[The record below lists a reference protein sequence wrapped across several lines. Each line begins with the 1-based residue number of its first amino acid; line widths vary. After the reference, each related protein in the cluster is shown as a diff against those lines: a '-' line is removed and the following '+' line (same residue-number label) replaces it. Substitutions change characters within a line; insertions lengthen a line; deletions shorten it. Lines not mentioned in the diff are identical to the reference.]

1 MRGTSKI
8 EWELALGERF
18 SPMYQKITDDK
29 LKVLQKA
36 YLQMYKKFD
45 AECRRHH
52 IHSYMVA
59 GTLIGSLRHGGYI
72 PWDDDIDL
80 VMFREDYNRLQ
91 EIFANS
97 EDFELISPADA
108 TDSVFKVLKLQSKSL
123 TYYDVLG
130 EGFSK
135 KKHLYLDMLPIDF
148 VPENNMLRKLKGLL
162 FRALDLSHNSSRCYT
177 KFTPHLTYMAKESK
191 ELRQNLWIRRLIG
204 FPSFIMGPA
213 NMYKLMEKLIQSNK
227 KTSKITIA
235 YGVKGYLGE
244 TIDYESFYPAK
255 KYSFEGYEFD
265 GPNDADKYLT
275 NRYGDYMT
283 PPERKEQTERHVR
296 LRDNWVELIEGR

>member
-18 SPMYQKITDDK
+18 SPMYQKITDK

-45 AECRRHH
+45 SECRRHH

-91 EIFANS
+91 EIFADS
-97 EDFELISPADA
+97 EDFELISPAD
-108 TDSVFKVLKLQSKSL
+108 
-123 TYYDVLG
+123 
-130 EGFSK
+130 
-135 KKHLYLDMLPIDF
+135 DMLPIDF

-296 LRDNWVELIEGR
+296 LRDNWVELIEGK